1 MTTMQSSD
9 TYNNQSAGQTGLRL
23 ILFTS
28 ETSPIVEPLVIS
40 RHSVV
45 GIIEYRTSRDE
56 RSLPY
61 RLIKRIKRFILRQP
75 YSLADFC
82 ARNGIAYRATDSG
95 RDPALIDWMQA
106 LSPDLMAVYYSPLID
121 EAIFSVPRHGSI
133 NLHPSLLPL
142 YRGKHPLFWSHLNM
156 DEEIG
161 VTVHFLA
168 RGADNGDILL
178 QRRFPLAKGQREK
191 EIELHAVRDVGVP
204 LLLDAIEMIE
214 RGEIRAMPQPRQSP
228 TPSARRIQGH
238 ELRDLIDWEHWPIE
252 RIWTLLRF
260 AEDWPGLLPR
270 APGWRRRL
278 PWGIAHYVKGKSEG
292 VPGQIRYDEQGFYLH
307 HPEGK
312 IRLKTR
318 FDVKQLISDILR

>member
-1 MTTMQSSD
+1 MTLPPEATHERD
-9 TYNNQSAGQTGLRL
+9 AGPDGLRL
-23 ILFTS
+23 VLFTS
-28 ETSPIVEPLVIS
+28 DTSPIIEPLIMS

-45 GIIEYRTSRDE
+45 GIIEYRTACDE

-61 RLIKRIKRFILRQP
+61 RLIRRIKRFILRQP

-82 ARNGIAYRATDSG
+82 MRNGIAHRATDNG
-95 RDPALIDWMQA
+95 RDLALADWVRA
-106 LSPDLMAVYYSPLID
+106 LSPDLMVVYFTPLID
-121 EAIFSVPRHGSI
+121 EQIFSVPRHGSI

-168 RGADNGDILL
+168 RGADNGDIVL
-178 QRRFPLAKGQREK
+178 QRRFPLVKGRREK
-191 EIELHAVRDVGVP
+191 EIELHAVRDVGAP
-204 LLLDAIEMIE
+204 LLLEAIDMIA
-214 RGEIRAMPQPRQSP
+214 RGEVQPRPQPRQSP
-228 TPSARRIQGH
+228 TPPARRIRGH

-252 RIWTLLRF
+252 RVWTLLRF

-270 APGWRRRL
+270 APGWRRRF
-278 PWGIAHYVKGKSEG
+278 PWSIDHYVKGKSDG

-312 IRLKTR
+312 IRLRTR
-318 FDVKQLISDILR
+318 FDVKQLISGILR

>member
-9 TYNNQSAGQTGLRL
+9 TYNKQSAGQTGLRL

-28 ETSPIVEPLVIS
+28 ETSPIVEPLVMS

-45 GIIEYRTSRDE
+45 GIIEYRTSCDE

-61 RLIKRIKRFILRQP
+61 RLIRRIKRFILREP

-95 RDPALIDWMQA
+95 RDPALADWMQA
-106 LSPDLMAVYYSPLID
+106 LSPDLMVVYYSPLID
-121 EAIFSVPRHGSI
+121 EAIFSIPRHGSI

-178 QRRFPLAKGQREK
+178 QHRFPLVKGRREK
-191 EIELHAVRDVGVP
+191 EIELHAVRDMGVP

-214 RGEIRAMPQPRQSP
+214 RGEIRATPQPRQSP
-228 TPSARRIQGH
+228 TPSARRIQSH
-238 ELRDLIDWEHWPIE
+238 ELRDMIDWEHWSIE
-252 RIWTLLRF
+252 RVWTLLRF

-278 PWGIAHYVKGKSEG
+278 PWGIADYVKGRSEG
-292 VPGQIRYDEQGFYLH
+292 MPGQIRYDGQGFYLH